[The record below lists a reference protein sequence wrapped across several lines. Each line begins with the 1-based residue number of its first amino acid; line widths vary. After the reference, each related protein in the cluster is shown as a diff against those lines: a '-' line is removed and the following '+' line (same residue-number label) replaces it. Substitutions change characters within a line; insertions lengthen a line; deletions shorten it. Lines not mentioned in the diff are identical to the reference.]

1 MPFQIGMDVIR
12 SGIREFVNDEEGP
25 AFLEWKLIVCDVV
38 GYW

>member
-25 AFLEWKLIVCDVV
+25 AFLERELMGFDVG
-38 GYW
+38 GYQ